1 MTLTIEQVEH
11 IAELAR
17 LELTNEEKIRY
28 RGQLSDILDYFQ
40 QLQGVDTD
48 DISPTAGLAVDRSP
62 LRADE
67 PRPGLEREALLKNA
81 PDTEEHQFKVP
92 PVFG

>member
-17 LELTNEEKIRY
+17 LELTNDEKILY
-28 RGQLSDILDYFQ
+28 REQLSDILEYFK

-48 DISPTAGLAVDRSP
+48 DISLTTSLAVGGSQ
-62 LRADE
+62 LRPDE
-67 PRPGLEREALLKNA
+67 PLPGLDREALLKNA
-81 PDTEEHQFKVP
+81 PVTEEHQFRVP

>member
-11 IAELAR
+11 IAGLAR
-17 LELTNEEKIRY
+17 LELTNEEKVRY
-28 RGQLSDILDYFQ
+28 RGQLSDILEYFQ

-48 DISPTAGLAVDRSP
+48 DISPMSSLAVDRIP

-67 PRPGLEREALLKNA
+67 PCPGLERETLLENA
-81 PDTEEHQFKVP
+81 PDTDEQQFRVP

>member
-17 LELTNEEKIRY
+17 LELTNDEKIRY
-28 RGQLSDILDYFQ
+28 RGQLSDILEYFQ
-40 QLQGVDTD
+40 QLQSVNTD
-48 DISPTAGLAVDRSP
+48 DISPMSSLAVDRSP

-67 PRPGLEREALLKNA
+67 PLPGLEREALLKNA
-81 PDTEEHQFKVP
+81 PETEKHQFRVP

>member
-28 RGQLSDILDYFQ
+28 REQLSAILEYFA
-40 QLQGVDTD
+40 QLQEVDTT
-48 DISPTAGLAVDRSP
+48 DIPPTASPATSQSGLRP
-62 LRADE
+62 DE
-67 PRPGLEREALLKNA
+67 PHPGLDREALLKNA
-81 PDTEEHQFKVP
+81 PETEEQQFRVP